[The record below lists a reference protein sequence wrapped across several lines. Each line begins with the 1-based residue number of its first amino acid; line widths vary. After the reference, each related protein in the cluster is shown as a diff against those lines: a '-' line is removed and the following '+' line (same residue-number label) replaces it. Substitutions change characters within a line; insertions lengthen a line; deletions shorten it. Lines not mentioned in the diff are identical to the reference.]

1 MEWWFLDEWT
11 VIIESSLISQFVISW
26 KLYWEVSLNQLVFYQ
41 VKGWDGDD
49 G

>member
-11 VIIESSLISQFVISW
+11 VIIESSLTLQFVIPW

-41 VKGWDGDD
+41 VEGWDGDD

>member
-11 VIIESSLISQFVISW
+11 VIIESSLISQFVIPW

-41 VKGWDGDD
+41 VEGWDGDD